1 MVFFLKSSLKSLILL
16 QKKIVRIMT
25 FSTDYA
31 NTDSLIND
39 VNILIT
45 DELVVNRISIVMYN
59 INRDLF
65 PSEIIKQ

>member
-45 DELVVNRISIVMYN
+45 DELVVNSISIVMYN